1 MQQILLDLP
10 YVAQQTFIIF
20 QFCPIDYLRQ
30 QGWWMFG

>member
-20 QFCPIDYLRQ
+20 LFCLIDYLRRQ
-30 QGWWMFG
+30 AW